1 MPFARH
7 QSSGRVSVP
16 GALASVPLALLAGAA
31 AGALY
36 QVLVLV
42 IPFLKLSVLAGV
54 LVGLGGCFLVQAVLK
69 HVGRSRSAA
78 FNAVVGLLAAVA
90 GLAASYLVAFQSDL
104 SDLPDNVDLDLGT
117 YLAQRGGLDAL
128 ADPSITAHYTFRDGQ
143 PQGLVLTIWI
153 IEALCFLSAGIAAG
167 VIASRAVYC
176 ERCGKFTKPRDAYHR
191 APVAASMLKNEIASG
206 AGSLAAVL
214 SLPPGG
220 MGQLVVRT
228 HVCPTCQAALA
239 FDVVELNPQPKVRE
253 RVALRNALMTPEAYN
268 TLLQAQGH
276 GSYRAA

>member
-42 IPFLKLSVLAGV
+42 VPFLKLSVLLGV
-54 LVGLGGCFLVQAVLK
+54 LAGMGGCFLVQAVLK

-90 GLAASYLVAFQSDL
+90 GLAASYLVAFQFDA
-104 SDLPDNVDLDLGT
+104 PDNVDLDLGT

-128 ADPSITAHYTFRDGQ
+128 ADPSITAHYTFRNGD
-143 PQGLVLTIWI
+143 PPGLVLTIWI

-176 ERCGKFTKPRDAYHR
+176 ERCGKFTTSRDAYHR
-191 APVAASMLKNEIASG
+191 APVANAMLKTEIANG

-214 SLPPGG
+214 SLPPSG

-253 RVALRNALMTPEAYN
+253 RVALRNAVMTPEAYN

-276 GSYRAA
+276 GSYRGV